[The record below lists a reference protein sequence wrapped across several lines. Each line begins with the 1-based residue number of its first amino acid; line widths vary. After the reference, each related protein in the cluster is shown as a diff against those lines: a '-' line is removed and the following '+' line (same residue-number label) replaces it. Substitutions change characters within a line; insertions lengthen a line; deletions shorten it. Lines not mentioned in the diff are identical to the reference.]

1 MQHAFYDQVCLWML
15 SMIKSVD
22 EYFLWSSLFMNAFYD
37 QVCLWMLS
45 MILVTFC
52 IGEHS
57 KNKLID
63 KFLASQFICLEIKY
77 TTNLTCVLTERKV
90 EKENQQGKKE
100 RTGMIHMILNKM
112 TQRVKKVGLFIAHML
127 KELFIVSPETLRQ
140 YSSRLPSIKDG
151 TCYLK

>member
-1 MQHAFYDQVCLWML
+1 
-15 SMIKSVD
+15 MI
-22 EYFLWSSLFMNAFYD
+22 FMK
-37 QVCLWMLS
+37 
-45 MILVTFC
+45 FC
-52 IGEHS
+52 IIELS

-77 TTNLTCVLTERKV
+77 TYNLTCVLTERKL

-127 KELFIVSPETLRQ
+127 KELFSVSPETLIQ
-140 YSSRLPSIKDG
+140 NSPRLLSIQDG

>member
-1 MQHAFYDQVCLWML
+1 
-15 SMIKSVD
+15 MI
-22 EYFLWSSLFMNAFYD
+22 F
-37 QVCLWMLS
+37 
-45 MILVTFC
+45 VTFC

-63 KFLASQFICLEIKY
+63 KFLASQFISLEIKY
-77 TTNLTCVLTERKV
+77 TSNLTCVLTERKV

-140 YSSRLPSIKDG
+140 GLCKFWIYSTVTVFTTCIYFIILISMIAGNFVEIRLPKTEQKMSSEV
-151 TCYLK
+151 